1 MSFSPVDD
9 AIELLEKANA
19 DLAPELLTR
28 DAARRLLEAYARA
41 EKLAS
46 FGKAALTRKIDDASE
61 VAKITGTSVG
71 KARETVATGKV
82 MGTSDE
88 LSDALQHGD
97 VSLDQAARIA
107 VAEEAA
113 PGSARDLIEVAKKG
127 SFTVLTDAARRVK
140 LDADQHHDLGA
151 RQRAARSARSHI
163 DELGMIHINLAL
175 EPHVGTPI
183 VNRAEAEA
191 SRLYRKANKDGTREP
206 FERHLADAYAA
217 LLAGAG
223 TGKSR
228 RPELVVLVSHGVA
241 KRGWKDV
248 KEGEV
253 CKIPGI
259 APVPPG
265 VARDIGRDAF
275 LTGVFFDG
283 TDLRHTKRW
292 SRTPPVEV
300 LLALEL
306 GEPPAFDGIKCTDC
320 GNRFRTE
327 NDHVEPHVARGPAS
341 TGNLKPRCRPCH
353 RAKTERDRKAGKLRP
368 PEP

>member
-151 RQRAARSARSHI
+151 RQHAARSARSHP

-175 EPHVGTPI
+175 EPHIGTPI

-191 SRLYRKANKDGTREP
+191 SRLYRKANKDGTIAVSYT
-206 FERHLADAYAA
+206 HLT
-217 LLAGAG
+217 LPTIVWSELP
-223 TGKSR
+223 R
-228 RPELVVLVSHGVA
+228 R
-241 KRGWKDV
+241 DV
-248 KEGEV
+248 
-253 CKIPGI
+253 
-259 APVPPG
+259 
-265 VARDIGRDAF
+265 R
-275 LTGVFFDG
+275 
-283 TDLRHTKRW
+283 
-292 SRTPPVEV
+292 S
-300 LLALEL
+300 
-306 GEPPAFDGIKCTDC
+306 
-320 GNRFRTE
+320 
-327 NDHVEPHVARGPAS
+327 S
-341 TGNLKPRCRPCH
+341 T
-353 RAKTERDRKAGKLRP
+353 
-368 PEP
+368 

>member
-1 MSFSPVDD
+1 MSFSPVDE
-9 AIELLEKANA
+9 AIELLEKADA
-19 DLAPELLTR
+19 GLEPELLTR
-28 DAARRLLEAYARA
+28 PAALRLLEAYARA

-46 FGKAALTRKIDDASE
+46 FGKAALTRKIDDISE
-61 VAKITGTSVG
+61 VTKITGTSVG
-71 KARETVATGKV
+71 KAKETVTTGKV
-82 MGTSDE
+82 LGVSHE
-88 LSDALQHGD
+88 LSAALKGGEI
-97 VSLDQAARIA
+97 SLDQAARIA

-113 PGSARDLIEVAKKG
+113 PGSAGDLVRVAKNN
-127 SFTVLTDAARRVK
+127 SFNVLTDEARRVK
-140 LDADQHHDLGA
+140 LDAEQHHDLGA
-151 RQRAARSARSHI
+151 RQHRARSARSHK

-175 EPHVGTPI
+175 EPHIGTPI
-183 VNRAEAEA
+183 VNRAEAGA
-191 SRLYRKANKDGTREP
+191 SRLYRSAKKDGSPEP

-217 LLAGAG
+217 MLAGTG

-241 KRGWKDV
+241 TRGWKDV

-259 APVPPG
+259 GPVPPR

-292 SRTPPVEV
+292 SRNPSVEV

-306 GEPPAFDGIKCTDC
+306 GEPPDFDGIKCIDC
-320 GNRFRTE
+320 GNRFRIE
-327 NDHVEPHVARGPAS
+327 NDHVEPHVAHGPAS
-341 TGNLKPRCRPCH
+341 TGNLEHRCWPCH
-353 RAKTERDRKAGKLRP
+353 QAKTERDRKAGKLRP
-368 PEP
+368 PDP